1 MTHQPSSD
9 TSASERF
16 EHELTELIATAFGSG
31 TLVEGEWQLTSPVSA
46 APAWTVTIEK
56 FDTDDEPAYDP
67 EFLEE

>member
-1 MTHQPSSD
+1 MTQQPSPD
-9 TSASERF
+9 TSAIERF

-31 TLVEGEWQLTSPVSA
+31 TIVEGEWQLTSPVSA

-56 FDTDDEPAYDP
+56 IETDDESAYKP